1 MTLHQMGNKRR
12 HWSRWLLEIA
22 LLVLVFL
29 AVQAWLTRDAPRG
42 AAPEIRGI
50 LLDGSPITLSSL
62 QGQPVL
68 LHFWATWCPICSLE
82 QGSIDAIAQHHR
94 VLTIA
99 IDEGPAE
106 AVSTY
111 LREAGVDYPVLHDP
125 GYDIARNYAIRG
137 VPTSFILDPDGNI
150 RFVEQGYT
158 TGIGLRLRLW
168 WAGR

>member
-1 MTLHQMGNKRR
+1 MGRNKR
-12 HWSRWLLEIA
+12 HWLRWLLEIG

-42 AAPEIRGI
+42 AAPEIRGT

-82 QGSIDAIAQHHR
+82 QGSIDAIAQQHR

-99 IDEGPAE
+99 IDEGPAR

-125 GYDIARNYAIRG
+125 GNDIARDYAIRG
-137 VPTSFILDPDGNI
+137 VPTSFILDPGGDI

>member
-1 MTLHQMGNKRR
+1 MGSNKR
-12 HWSRWLLEIA
+12 HWLRWLLEFA

-29 AVQAWLTRDAPRG
+29 VVQAWLTRDAPRG
-42 AAPEIRGI
+42 AAPEISGA

-62 QGQPVL
+62 QGEPVL
-68 LHFWATWCPICSLE
+68 LHFWASWCPICGLE
-82 QGSIDAIAQHHR
+82 QGSIDAIAQQHR

-99 IDEGPAE
+99 IDEGPAK
-106 AVSTY
+106 AVSAY

-125 GYDIARNYAIRG
+125 TNDIARDYAIRG
-137 VPTSFILDPDGNI
+137 VPTSFILDPGGHI

-158 TGIGLRLRLW
+158 TGVGLRLRLW

>member
-1 MTLHQMGNKRR
+1 MGSKKR
-12 HWSRWLLEIA
+12 HWLRWLLEIA

-68 LHFWATWCPICSLE
+68 LHFWAAWCPICGLE
-82 QGSIDAIAQHHR
+82 QGSIDAIAQDHR

-125 GYDIARNYAIRG
+125 GYDTARNYAIRG